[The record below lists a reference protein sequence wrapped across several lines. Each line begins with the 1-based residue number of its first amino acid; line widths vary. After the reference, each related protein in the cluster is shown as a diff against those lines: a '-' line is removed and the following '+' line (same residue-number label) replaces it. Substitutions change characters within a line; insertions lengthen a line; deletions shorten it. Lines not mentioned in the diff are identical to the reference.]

1 VPSRGLDILSSEV
14 EKRLHSGKGIE
25 GMTKDDL
32 PTPSLLVDLDLL
44 ESNIA
49 KMSQHAKASS
59 IQLRPHAKTHKCPEV
74 ARLQVKAGALGVCTS
89 TIHEAEVMAAAG
101 IKELLIT
108 SELVGK
114 NKVERL
120 LRLAGKQPGTMSVV
134 DNAQQAEHLNEA
146 AAAAKLTL
154 NVLIDIDP
162 IGRRTGILP
171 GDDAFG
177 LAEKIMKLPQLKL
190 RGVHSYSGAS
200 SHVIG
205 FEARHEH
212 SCRVMQAPLDTFF
225 RMQKAGMPVEIMSG
239 GSTGT
244 YNIDTGL
251 KGMTELQTGS
261 YVFMDVDYRRV
272 GGKSGA
278 VYEDFAPSLSLLATV
293 ISKNH
298 ADRAT
303 VDAGFK
309 AFATDRKFGP
319 EIKGVTGVEYQFNGD
334 EHGALLF
341 HDAKPRNPT
350 RRPSGVYRSPLRS
363 ECKPARSFLLCAR
376 RQGGCRLAGCRTRIF
391 MSASS
396 SAGGQCG
403 SGFQRCRAF
412 LRSWSGLVGFEKY
425 SQRQDAVATFAAHS
439 SICRSRSP
447 LV

>member
-1 VPSRGLDILSSEV
+1 
-14 EKRLHSGKGIE
+14 
-25 GMTKDDL
+25 
-32 PTPSLLVDLDLL
+32 
-44 ESNIA
+44 
-49 KMSQHAKASS
+49 
-59 IQLRPHAKTHKCPEV
+59 
-74 ARLQVKAGALGVCTS
+74 
-89 TIHEAEVMAAAG
+89 
-101 IKELLIT
+101 
-108 SELVGK
+108 
-114 NKVERL
+114 
-120 LRLAGKQPGTMSVV
+120 V

-146 AAAAKLTL
+146 AAAAKVTL

-272 GGKSGA
+272 GGKSGT
-278 VYEDFAPSLSLLATV
+278 VYEDFAPSLSVLATV

-334 EHGALLF
+334 EHGALILQNPSREIRLGDRLEF
-341 HDAKPRNPT
+341 IVPHCDPNVNLHDCFFCVRGDKVVAVWP
-350 RRPSGVYRSPLRS
+350 V
-363 ECKPARSFLLCAR
+363 
-376 RQGGCRLAGCRTRIF
+376 AGR
-391 MSASS
+391 
-396 SAGGQCG
+396 G
-403 SGFQRCRAF
+403 
-412 LRSWSGLVGFEKY
+412 Y
-425 SQRQDAVATFAAHS
+425 S
-439 SICRSRSP
+439 
-447 LV
+447 

>member
-1 VPSRGLDILSSEV
+1 MKVTRRSWIGMTLSLATTPTWLSAKPRPGYSLGEV

-44 ESNIA
+44 ESNIE
-49 KMSQHAKASS
+49 KMCQHAKASS
-59 IQLRPHAKTHKCPEV
+59 IQLRPHAKTHKCPEI
-74 ARLQVKAGALGVCTS
+74 ARLQLKAGALGVCTS

-120 LRLAGKQPGTMSVV
+120 LRLARKQPGTMSVV

-146 AAAAKLTL
+146 ASAAKLTL

-177 LAEKIMKLPQLKL
+177 LAEKIMKLRQLKL

-200 SHVIG
+200 SHVTG

-212 SCRVMQAPLDTFF
+212 SHKVMQAPLETFF
-225 RMQKAGMPVEIMSG
+225 RMQKAGMAVEIMSG

-278 VYEDFAPSLSLLATV
+278 VYEDFAPSLSVLATV
-293 ISKNH
+293 SSKNH
-298 ADRAT
+298 SDRAT

-334 EHGALLF
+334 EHGALLLNN
-341 HDAKPRNPT
+341 ASR
-350 RRPSGVYRSPLRS
+350 
-363 ECKPARSFLLCAR
+363 EI
-376 RQGGCRLAGCRTRIF
+376 RLGDRLEFIVPHCDPNVNLYDRFFCVRGEKVVAVWPVAGR
-391 MSASS
+391 
-396 SAGGQCG
+396 G
-403 SGFQRCRAF
+403 
-412 LRSWSGLVGFEKY
+412 Y
-425 SQRQDAVATFAAHS
+425 S
-439 SICRSRSP
+439 
-447 LV
+447 